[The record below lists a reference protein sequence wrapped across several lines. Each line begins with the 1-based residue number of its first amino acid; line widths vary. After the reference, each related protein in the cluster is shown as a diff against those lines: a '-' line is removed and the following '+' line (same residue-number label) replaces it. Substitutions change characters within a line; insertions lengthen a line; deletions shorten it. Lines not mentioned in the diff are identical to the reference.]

1 MEKWQL
7 IDPYPGAHIRTKMG
21 EIYHHGIYIGNDEVV
36 QFGMPSEFMQNPNNI
51 KVLRSNMK
59 DFLVGFLEVRVYT
72 KKELKEKRSDEEI
85 VRIALLRV
93 GEGNYN
99 LLKNNCEHFAY
110 ECTFGVKKS
119 DQVDSLIKDI
129 QEALSKWLKFIF

>member
-36 QFGMPSEFMQNPNNI
+36 QFGMPSEMMQAHKKI

-59 DFLVGFLEVRVYT
+59 DFLDGFLEVRVYT

-129 QEALSKWLKFIF
+129 QEALSK

>member
-7 IDPYPGAHIRTKMG
+7 IDPYPGSHIRTKMG

-36 QFGMPSEFMQNPNNI
+36 QFGMPSEMMQDHKKI

-129 QEALSKWLKFIF
+129 QEALSK

>member
-7 IDPYPGAHIRTKMG
+7 IYPNPGSHIRTKMG

-36 QFGMPSEFMQNPNNI
+36 QFGMPSEMMQDHKKI

-59 DFLVGFLEVRVYT
+59 DFLVGFLEVRVYD

-85 VRIALLRV
+85 VSIALSRV
-93 GEGNYN
+93 GEGGYN
-99 LLKNNCEHFAY
+99 LFKNNCEHFAY

-129 QEALSKWLKFIF
+129 QEALSK

>member
-7 IDPYPGAHIRTKMG
+7 IDPYPGSHIRTKVG
-21 EIYHHGIYIGNDEVV
+21 EVYHHGIYIGNDEVV
-36 QFGMPSEFMQNPNNI
+36 QFGLPSEFMQNPKNI

-59 DFLVGFLEVRVYT
+59 DFLVGFLEVRVYD

-85 VRIALLRV
+85 VSIALSRV

-99 LLKNNCEHFAY
+99 LFRNNCEHFAY
-110 ECTFGVKKS
+110 ECVFGVKRS
-119 DQVDSLIKDI
+119 DQVDSALKDI
-129 QEALSKWLKFIF
+129 KEALSK

>member
-36 QFGMPSEFMQNPNNI
+36 QFGMPSEMMQDHKKI

-129 QEALSKWLKFIF
+129 QEALSK

>member
-7 IDPYPGAHIRTKMG
+7 IDPYPGSHIRTKMG

-36 QFGMPSEFMQNPNNI
+36 QFGMPSEMMQDHKKI

-85 VRIALLRV
+85 VRIDLLRV

-129 QEALSKWLKFIF
+129 QEALSK

>member
-1 MEKWQL
+1 VEKWQL
-7 IDPYPGAHIRTKMG
+7 IDPYPGSHIRTKMG

-36 QFGMPSEFMQNPNNI
+36 QFGMPGEMMQDHKKI

-129 QEALSKWLKFIF
+129 QEALSK

>member
-1 MEKWQL
+1 VEKWQL
-7 IDPYPGAHIRTKMG
+7 IDPYPGSHIRTKMG

-36 QFGMPSEFMQNPNNI
+36 QFGMPSEMMQDHKKI

-129 QEALSKWLKFIF
+129 QEALSK

>member
-7 IDPYPGAHIRTKMG
+7 IDPYPGSHIRTKMG

-36 QFGMPSEFMQNPNNI
+36 QFGMPSEFMQDHKKI

-129 QEALSKWLKFIF
+129 QEALSK

>member
-1 MEKWQL
+1 
-7 IDPYPGAHIRTKMG
+7 MG

-36 QFGMPSEFMQNPNNI
+36 QFGMPSEMMQDHKKI

-129 QEALSKWLKFIF
+129 QEALSK

>member
-7 IDPYPGAHIRTKMG
+7 IDPYPGSHIRTKMG

-36 QFGMPSEFMQNPNNI
+36 QFGMPSEMMQDHKKI